1 MDKHYDDISSLI
13 SDLESI
19 ENELVAAMY
28 RIKEKKAELDDENGG
43 RYCCLDDAEDS
54 CSYAQD
60 NIEEALLYMKHALSE
75 KD

>member
-28 RIKEKKAELDDENGG
+28 RIKEKKAELKI
-43 RYCCLDDAEDS
+43 DALMIIVKT
-54 CSYAQD
+54 QWR
-60 NIEEALLYMKHALSE
+60 
-75 KD
+75 